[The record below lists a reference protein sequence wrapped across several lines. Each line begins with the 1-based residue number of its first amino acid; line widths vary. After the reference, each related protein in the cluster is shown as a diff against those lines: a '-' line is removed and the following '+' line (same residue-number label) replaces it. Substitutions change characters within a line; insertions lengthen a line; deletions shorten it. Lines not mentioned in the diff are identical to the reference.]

1 MLERIRRD
9 WKEFKDDTPG
19 KRFVNRFEK
28 TERTPGARGW
38 RIGIMTVGLL
48 VMAAGIVLMPLPG
61 PGILI
66 VALGA
71 GMLSQG
77 SKRMARGLDWLEVKA
92 RKLAVKT
99 KRAWN
104 AAPMPIKGAV
114 ALVAAIAV
122 TGFGYLTYRMAF
134 AT

>member
-1 MLERIRRD
+1 MWERIRRD
-9 WKEFKDDTPG
+9 WKEFKNDTPG
-19 KRFVNRFEK
+19 KRFLNRFEK
-28 TERTPGARGW
+28 TERTPGLRGW
-38 RIGIMTVGLL
+38 RIAIMVVGLL
-48 VMAAGIVLMPLPG
+48 VAAAGIVLMPLPG

-71 GMLSQG
+71 AMLSQG
-77 SKRMARGLDWLEVKA
+77 SKGMARVLDWLEVRA
-92 RKLAVKT
+92 RKLAEKA
-99 KRAWN
+99 KRAWT

-114 ALVAAIAV
+114 ALLAVIVV

>member
-1 MLERIRRD
+1 MLERLRRD
-9 WKEFKDDTPG
+9 WKEFKNDTPG
-19 KRFVNRFEK
+19 KRFVNRFDK
-28 TERTPGARGW
+28 TDRTPGARGW
-38 RIGIMTVGLL
+38 RIGIMIAGLL
-48 VMAAGIVLMPLPG
+48 VAAAGIVLMPLPG

-77 SKRMARGLDWLEVKA
+77 SKRMARALDWSEVRG
-92 RKLAVKT
+92 RKLAVRA

-104 AAPMPIKGAV
+104 AAPMPIKGVV
-114 ALVAAIAV
+114 AILAAIAV